1 MEVPLCKTV
10 LQQMCK
16 HEFFSLF
23 LVHPVQKN
31 CEASVI
37 AYHLGHVVGCICSL
51 ETNFV
56 GPSWKEPATII
67 WVSENRCIYIC
78 HKNEQSHWQINII
91 IFYLTMRNTIKFGFW
106 WCFDGDCAIYGLG
119 MRSNL
124 LGAYFLC
131 FVTVPSYFN

>member
-1 MEVPLCKTV
+1 MNGSTIVQDSVTANV
-10 LQQMCK
+10 QAWI
-16 HEFFSLF
+16 FFTF
-23 LVHPVQKN
+23 FGPPGTN
-31 CEASVI
+31 NFCEASVI

-78 HKNEQSHWQINII
+78 HKNEQSHWQII
-91 IFYLTMRNTIKFGFW
+91 IFYLTMRKTIKFGFW
-106 WCFDGDCAIYGLG
+106 WCFDGDCAIYGLE

-131 FVTVPSYFN
+131 FVTVASYFN